1 LLLSIFESP
10 LFKNFHEM
18 LRCVPMVRR
27 SGATV
32 LFLVCLVL
40 VAVLPL
46 LAQQDNTPPTLTGF
60 TFSPTQV
67 DTTSTSANVNLTAQ
81 FTDDLSGVSYAAVYF
96 YSPSGQHT
104 AGAGLYLS
112 SGTNLNGTYSG
123 TVTIPAFTE
132 PGAWTV
138 NYLYVVDN
146 VGNTHYYYATDLQA
160 LGFPSKFQ
168 FGATTSVALASSL
181 NPAVFG
187 QAVTFTA
194 TVTASNGTVPT
205 GRVNFNDGTTTLGTG
220 TLDGTGTASFTTST
234 LGAGTHSVV
243 AAYLGDTNFSPE
255 NSSALSQTINQA
267 SYPPTLTSSANPSAY
282 NQSVT
287 FTATIPSPNGVAATG
302 NITFQDGDNLIGVVA
317 LSNST
322 AAITTTALTFGKH
335 IVSALYSG
343 DANFTGGNVSSLA
356 VAVNQAGTSVAVV
369 SSGDPSAYNQPVT
382 FTATVTPQYGGTASG
397 SITFSDGGSP
407 LATVSLSANQA
418 GFTTPVLSIGAHSI
432 KATYSGDANFTGSTS
447 SPNSQIVNQASTAA
461 TVTSSANPVT
471 VGQPVTLTAQVIG
484 QYGGTPS
491 GTVTF
496 KAGSGVLGTAT
507 LSGGLGAL
515 THTFPMAGKALIT
528 AVYSGDSNFTASTS
542 PGLSQVISK
551 VPTSTSLSSSLNPST
566 YGLAVSFTTTV
577 TSSLGTP
584 PNGELVTF
592 KLGSTVLGTATLTG
606 GAATFTTS
614 TLGAGTRSIRATYSG
629 DSKLASSTST
639 AASQVIS
646 RAITTTA
653 IASSQNPSTVGQ
665 SVTFTVTV
673 AGQYGGIP
681 TGTITFTDN
690 GAALGTTALSGGTV
704 TLTTSSLSQG
714 KHTIKASYGGDS
726 NFKPISKTLPQT
738 VK

>member
-1 LLLSIFESP
+1 
-10 LFKNFHEM
+10 
-18 LRCVPMVRR
+18 MVRR
-27 SGATV
+27 NGATV
-32 LFLVCLVL
+32 LFLVCVVLVL
-40 VAVLPL
+40 ALPL
-46 LAQQDNTPPTLTGF
+46 SAQQDTTPPALTSF
-60 TFSPTQV
+60 SFSPTQV
-67 DTTSTSANVNLTAQ
+67 DTTSTPATLNVTAQ
-81 FTDDLSGVSYAAVYF
+81 ITDDLSGVAGALVQF
-96 YSPSGQHT
+96 VSPSGQHY
-104 AGAGLYLS
+104 ASAWFGLS

-138 NYLYVVDN
+138 NDLYVVDN
-146 VGNTHYYYATDLQA
+146 VGNTHYYYTADLQA
-160 LGFPSKFQ
+160 LGFPTTFQ

-187 QAVTFTA
+187 QPVVFTA
-194 TVTASNGTVPT
+194 TVSASNRAVPT
-205 GRVNFNDGTTTLGTG
+205 GTVNFNDGSTTLGPG

-234 LGAGTHSVV
+234 LSAGAYALV
-243 AAYLGDTNFSPE
+243 AAYLGDTNFSPAS
-255 NSSALSQTINQA
+255 SSALSQTINQA
-267 SYPPTLTSSANPSAY
+267 SYPPRLASSANPSAY
-282 NQSVT
+282 NQPVT

-302 NITFQDGDNLIGVVA
+302 NITFKDGDNLLGVVA

-322 AAITTTALTFGKH
+322 AAITTAALSLGTH

-343 DANFTGGNVSSLA
+343 DANFVGGNVSSLA
-356 VAVNQAGTSVAVV
+356 VVVNQAGTSVAVV
-369 SSGDPSAYNQPVT
+369 SSGNPSAYNQPVT
-382 FTATVTPQYGGTASG
+382 FTATVTSQYGGTASG
-397 SITFSDGGSP
+397 TITFSDGGSP
-407 LATVSLSANQA
+407 LATAALSANQA
-418 GFTTPVLSIGAHSI
+418 GLSLSVLSIGTHSI
-432 KATYSGDANFTGSTS
+432 TASYSGDTNFTRSIS
-447 SPNSQIVNQASTAA
+447 SPNIQVVNQASTIA
-461 TVTSSANPVT
+461 TITSSPNPVT
-471 VGQPVTLTAQVIG
+471 VGQPVAFSAQVIG
-484 QYGGTPS
+484 QYGSTPS

-507 LSGGLGAL
+507 LGGGLAAL
-515 THTFPMAGKALIT
+515 THTFPTAGKSLIT

-542 PGLSQVISK
+542 PGLYQVISK

-566 YGLAVSFTTTV
+566 YGLAVSFTATV
-577 TSSLGTP
+577 TSSLGTLP
-584 PNGELVTF
+584 SGELVTF

-614 TLGAGTRSIRATYSG
+614 TLGASTRSVRATYGG

-639 AASQVIS
+639 AVSQVIS

-673 AGQYGGIP
+673 TGQYGGIP

-738 VK
+738 VN